1 VQNFDVGRDP
11 MPIELIHAYGAI
23 KQAAVLANAE
33 LGELDPLQAPRIA
46 KAAARLA
53 AGELD
58 AHFPLGVWQSGS
70 GTQTHMNVN
79 EVIAAAANALREPGD
94 ASAALA
100 HPNDHVNRGQST
112 NDTFPSALQLAA
124 IEGVQRGLLPALDA
138 LIATLEQKATAFAS
152 IVKIGRT
159 HLQDAVPLTLG
170 QEVSGWAAQ
179 LSAARAAI
187 ARCLPELH
195 ALPLGGTAVGTGL
208 NAHPEFATL
217 AIARLAALTG
227 WPVEPTRNTFA
238 GLAGHDACVALSG
251 ALRQLATACM
261 KVANDV
267 RWLASGPRSG
277 LGELQ
282 LPENEPGSSI
292 MPGKV
297 NPTQCE
303 MLAMVCCQVMGNDV
317 ALGIAAS
324 QGNFELNAY
333 KPLIAHSLL
342 GSIRLLADA
351 CRSFDARCAAG
362 IEPRY
367 DNIRAHLERS
377 LMLVTVLAPQL
388 GYDAA
393 ARIAQHAS
401 RGGSTLREAAL
412 ELGLISAEEFDRLV
426 DPAAMTGTSSGAGRR
441 DA

>member
-1 VQNFDVGRDP
+1 
-11 MPIELIHAYGAI
+11 
-23 KQAAVLANAE
+23 
-33 LGELDPLQAPRIA
+33 
-46 KAAARLA
+46 
-53 AGELD
+53 
-58 AHFPLGVWQSGS
+58 
-70 GTQTHMNVN
+70 
-79 EVIAAAANALREPGD
+79 
-94 ASAALA
+94 
-100 HPNDHVNRGQST
+100 
-112 NDTFPSALQLAA
+112 
-124 IEGVQRGLLPALDA
+124 
-138 LIATLEQKATAFAS
+138 
-152 IVKIGRT
+152 
-159 HLQDAVPLTLG
+159 
-170 QEVSGWAAQ
+170 
-179 LSAARAAI
+179 
-187 ARCLPELH
+187 
-195 ALPLGGTAVGTGL
+195 
-208 NAHPEFATL
+208 
-217 AIARLAALTG
+217 
-227 WPVEPTRNTFA
+227 
-238 GLAGHDACVALSG
+238 
-251 ALRQLATACM
+251 
-261 KVANDV
+261 
-267 RWLASGPRSG
+267 
-277 LGELQ
+277 
-282 LPENEPGSSI
+282 